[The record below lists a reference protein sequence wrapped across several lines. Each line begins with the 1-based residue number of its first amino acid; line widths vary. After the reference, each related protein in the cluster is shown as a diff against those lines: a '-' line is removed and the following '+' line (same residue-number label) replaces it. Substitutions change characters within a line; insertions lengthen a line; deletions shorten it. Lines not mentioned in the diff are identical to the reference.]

1 MDDLGLTTTQ
11 YNTCVAVLFA
21 GYVSLQVF
29 SNIFASKINYP
40 GVCKSLIP
48 FWVHK

>member
-40 GVCKSLIP
+40 GICKSLI
-48 FWVHK
+48 